1 MRRLL
6 GAGVGVSLALFGAS
20 ASAACLKANADDQ
33 VVEGR
38 LKFVRITI
46 PAYRL
51 SEDAYILRLRAPAC
65 LDGPDDLDKVEN
77 TRRIHVY
84 ATDETTRRRM
94 RRLDGQNVRVR
105 GSAFGGHTLH
115 HHAPIV
121 MHVQTIH
128 WL

>member
-51 SEDAYILRLRAPAC
+51 SEDAYIMRPRMPVC
-65 LDGPDDLDKVEN
+65 LDAPDDLNKADN
-77 TRRIHVY
+77 SRRIHVY
-84 ATDETTRRRM
+84 ATDDTTRRRM

-105 GSAFGGHTLH
+105 GSPFAGHTLY

-121 MHVQTIH
+121 MRVQTIDR
-128 WL
+128 L